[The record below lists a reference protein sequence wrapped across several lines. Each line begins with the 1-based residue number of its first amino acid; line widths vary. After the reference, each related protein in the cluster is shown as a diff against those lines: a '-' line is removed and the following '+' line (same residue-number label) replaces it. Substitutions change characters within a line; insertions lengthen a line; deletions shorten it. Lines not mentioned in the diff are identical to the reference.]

1 MSELARVEV
10 ASEGEPL
17 CLLRIR
23 GEIDISNVP
32 QLTADIE
39 AAVPNGA
46 STVALDLTE
55 TAYVDSS
62 GIQLLLVLAE
72 RLKTRRHTLRL
83 IVPED
88 SPIRAVLE
96 LSGVPALIPLEPR
109 LEEPA

>member
-1 MSELARVEV
+1 VSELARVEV
-10 ASEGEPL
+10 ASRDDGL
-17 CLLRIR
+17 CLLRIT

-46 STVALDLTE
+46 PTVALDLSE
-55 TAYVDSS
+55 TTYVDSS

-72 RLKTRRHTLRL
+72 RLRTRRHTVRL

-109 LEEPA
+109 IEDPA